1 MRQPDNNVLR
11 ISVFRVALVTAIAAA
26 LGCGS
31 SSTKRTSDGGQA
43 DTGKDGSVAD
53 AAQATDMTADMG
65 RADQVVRDVASD
77 TDAADAARG
86 DVPIAPDVAADQSV
100 DHAAADASDAVD
112 GEQVVDVSK
121 ADAPPVGIDGASVDG
136 PSIDVADAPGS
147 KPARITF
154 MFKNVGSETLYLQV
168 ECDLKFEVVSDA
180 TSTSYPNSSICL
192 CNCVD
197 PICTSMP
204 NCAPCAP
211 RSGTAVV
218 PGAVREYTWTAQ
230 TNLLLD
236 KVGTTGVFKCL
247 SHEPL
252 APGAYHV
259 STSVFHSES
268 AAAANLDATTA
279 TAAFQLGTSDI
290 KVEVPI
296 R

>member
-1 MRQPDNNVLR
+1 M
-11 ISVFRVALVTAIAAA
+11 ALVTAIAAA

-31 SSTKRTSDGGQA
+31 SSTKRTSDGGGQS
-43 DTGKDGSVAD
+43 DTGGVAD
-53 AAQATDMTADMG
+53 AAQVTGVTADTG

-86 DVPIAPDVAADQSV
+86 DVPIAPDVVADQSV
-100 DHAAADASDAVD
+100 DHTAADASAIID
-112 GEQVVDVSK
+112 GEKVVDVSK
-121 ADAPPVGIDGASVDG
+121 ADAPPVGFDGVSVDG
-136 PSIDVADAPGS
+136 AAIDVADASGN

-154 MFKNVGSETLYLQV
+154 MFRNVGSEILYLQV
-168 ECDLKFEVVSDA
+168 ECELKFQVVSDA

-197 PICTSMP
+197 PTCTSLP
-204 NCAPCAP
+204 SCAPCAP

-247 SHEPL
+247 SHDPL

-259 STSVFHSES
+259 STSVFRSES
-268 AAAANLDATTA
+268 DAAANRNATTA

-290 KVEVPI
+290 KVDVPI